1 MHLHP
6 YIQTYIH
13 KYSTH
18 CSCPYSESGIPR
30 PGAEGLPIGSH
41 SKAGHPTL
49 MSGQPIRRLATISR
63 RNRVGGGRA
72 TSEDVPSQALG
83 VFVARE
89 QEAARPGE
97 GHGGHRGRR
106 GASIVGRAE
115 ARHLPARPQIEK
127 SMIFMQ
133 VWLVLCMYAYIH
145 TYMQLNSTEF
155 QSCVCMYV
163 CM

>member
-1 MHLHP
+1 M
-6 YIQTYIH
+6 YIHTYIH

-41 SKAGHPTL
+41 SEAGHPTL
-49 MSGQPIRRLATISR
+49 MSGQPIHRLATVSSSGSR
-63 RNRVGGGRA
+63 SRVGG
-72 TSEDVPSQALG
+72 SEDVPSQALG

-115 ARHLPARPQIEK
+115 ARHFPARPQIEK

-133 VWLVLCMYAYIH
+133 VWLVLCMYVYVYIH
-145 TYMQLNSTEF
+145 T
-155 QSCVCMYV
+155 CI
-163 CM
+163 